1 MGISRA
7 KKNLY
12 VFDHT
17 GYARSFDEIIRDFDN
32 RTAIRPEPQYFESNP
47 DTEDTA
53 VTAPIVVAEA
63 KEEIK
68 EIDILSVFELIDGE
82 IFSPIAPTLKHQRTL
97 TALSSEFYMT
107 LKGTPYQSFL
117 GPMKIR
123 LLKRDGSEHF
133 VQPDL
138 FVLENDNELPV
149 LIIEVISPE
158 TRSKDMIKKM
168 ALYMNT
174 GIKEYWVVDTDSSMV
189 MVHSFEDYDLKG
201 TKIFVMNQV
210 IESQLFDTVKIEM
223 NDIIL

>member
-1 MGISRA
+1 
-7 KKNLY
+7 
-12 VFDHT
+12 
-17 GYARSFDEIIRDFDN
+17 
-32 RTAIRPEPQYFESNP
+32 
-47 DTEDTA
+47 
-53 VTAPIVVAEA
+53 
-63 KEEIK
+63 
-68 EIDILSVFELIDGE
+68 
-82 IFSPIAPTLKHQRTL
+82 
-97 TALSSEFYMT
+97 
-107 LKGTPYQSFL
+107 
-117 GPMKIR
+117 MKIR

-210 IESQLFDTVKIEM
+210 IESQLFDAIKIEM
-223 NDIIL
+223 NDII